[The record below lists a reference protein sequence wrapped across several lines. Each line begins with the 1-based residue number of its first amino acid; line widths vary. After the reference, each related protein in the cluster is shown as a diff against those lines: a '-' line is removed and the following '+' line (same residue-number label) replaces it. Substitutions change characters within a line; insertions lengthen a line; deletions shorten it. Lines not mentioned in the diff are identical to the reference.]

1 MEGEGRVTSLVV
13 GTACPTLQF
22 VVEGITIK
30 TSAATSF
37 EGGTCLDIKAGTKV
51 GAKGTRQ
58 ADGSVL
64 ASRIQIKQPEL
75 ETVEGEGRVTSLV
88 VGTVCPTLQFVVEGI
103 TVTTSAATS
112 FEGGTCLDI
121 QPGTK
126 IQAKGTRQAD
136 RSVLASLVRIRN

>member
-1 MEGEGRVTSLVV
+1 MLASRIQIKQPEVETVEGEGRVTSLVV

-64 ASRIQIKQPEL
+64 AS
-75 ETVEGEGRVTSLV
+75 
-88 VGTVCPTLQFVVEGI
+88 
-103 TVTTSAATS
+103 
-112 FEGGTCLDI
+112 
-121 QPGTK
+121 
-126 IQAKGTRQAD
+126 
-136 RSVLASLVRIRN
+136 LVRMQN

>member
-1 MEGEGRVTSLVV
+1 MTSLVV

-30 TSAATSF
+30 TSAATAF

-64 ASRIQIKQPEL
+64 ASRIQIKEREL

-88 VGTVCPTLQFVVEGI
+88 AGTVCPARTFVVDTI
-103 TVTTSAATS
+103 TVTTDAATVY
-112 FEGGTCLDI
+112 ERGICADL
-121 QPGTK
+121 QPGV
-126 IQAKGTRQAD
+126 QVHVRGTRRAND
-136 RSVLASLVRIRN
+136 TVLASLVRMQN